1 MNLGKYIRQL
11 LTENETVIIPGF
23 GAFISE
29 YKPAQFDDVSGEI
42 NPPSKTISFNA
53 KIKNNDGLLAGFIA
67 QKEQIPV
74 RDALAQIEIER
85 DEMLYKLDKGEQV
98 ILDSTGVLKYD
109 ENREIQFKPEP
120 AINLLTETFGLEK
133 IGLEDEPE
141 ETPEEKTEKIE
152 PAVVPENK
160 EDSTEN
166 ETEKPE
172 EKKEPEGVKKSDP
185 YSKYKP
191 AEPNSDKFKEKKKRG
206 WMWFLLLLI
215 PIIAA
220 GIYLLQKDKKE
231 PPKPVEVKIR
241 PVKKEEQPMQAT
253 DSMVADSVV
262 ADTTFIQP
270 ADTLKPE
277 ELISNFADYME
288 PDTTKFYVIGGS
300 FENAENAEKYL
311 QRMKKEGYTPFHLG
325 KQGSFY
331 LVGLEIHDNEIEA
344 YGAQYNF
351 LDKHPDSG
359 VWVFIP
365 E

>member
-11 LTENETVIIPGF
+11 LPEHEIVIIPGF

-29 YKPAQFDDVSGEI
+29 YKPAQIDEATEEI
-42 NPPSKTISFNA
+42 NPPSKKISFTS
-53 KIKNNDGLLAGFIA
+53 KIKNNDGLLVGFVA
-67 QKEQIPV
+67 RREQIPV
-74 RDALAQIEIER
+74 REALAKIEGER
-85 DEMLYKLDKGEQV
+85 DEMLYKLDKGEKV
-98 ILDSTGVLKYD
+98 ILEGTGVLFYN
-109 ENREIQFKPEP
+109 ENREIRFEPEKE
-120 AINLLTETFGLEK
+120 INQLTEAFGLESISLK
-133 IGLEDEPE
+133 DEPE
-141 ETPEEKTEKIE
+141 EFTEEKTEDIQPAGTIE
-152 PAVVPENK
+152 DEEILP
-160 EDSTEN
+160 EN

-172 EKKEPEGVKKSDP
+172 PENEPEPFVA
-185 YSKYKP
+185 YKP
-191 AEPNSDKFKEKKKRG
+191 AVPQSEKSSKKKNRG

-220 GIYLLQKDKKE
+220 GIYILQKDKNE
-231 PPKPVEVKIR
+231 PPKPVEIKVEPIQKEDQ
-241 PVKKEEQPMQAT
+241 PVLPADT
-253 DSMVADSVV
+253 VIADSL
-262 ADTTFIQP
+262 TIEP
-270 ADTLKPE
+270 ADTLITE
-277 ELISNFADYME
+277 ETMVDYPDYIE

-311 QRMKKEGYTPFHLG
+311 QRMKEEGYSPFHLG

-351 LDKHPDSG
+351 LDKFPDSG

>member
-29 YKPAQFDDVSGEI
+29 YEPAQIDEATGKI
-42 NPPSKTISFNA
+42 KPPSKKISFTS
-53 KIKNNDGLLAGFIA
+53 KIKNNDGLLVGFVA
-67 QKEQIPV
+67 RGEKTSVKE
-74 RDALAQIEIER
+74 ALAKIEGEINETQ
-85 DEMLYKLDKGEQV
+85 YKLDKGEKV
-98 ILDSTGVLKYD
+98 ILEDTGVLFYN
-109 ENREIQFKPEP
+109 ENREIQFEPEKE
-120 AINLLTETFGLEK
+120 ISRITEAFGLESISLK
-133 IGLEDEPE
+133 DY
-141 ETPEEKTEKIE
+141 PEEKTDDIKPAGDIE
-152 PAVVPENK
+152 DDNVL
-160 EDSTEN
+160 TEN

-172 EKKEPEGVKKSDP
+172 VKKEPEAEKIP
-185 YSKYKP
+185 EPISKYKP
-191 AEPNSDKFKEKKKRG
+191 AEPQPDEPSGKKKRG

-241 PVKKEEQPMQAT
+241 PVEKEGQPVQTT
-253 DSMVADSVV
+253 DSVVADSVV
-262 ADTTFIQP
+262 ADMAFIQP

-277 ELISNFADYME
+277 ELITNFTDYIE